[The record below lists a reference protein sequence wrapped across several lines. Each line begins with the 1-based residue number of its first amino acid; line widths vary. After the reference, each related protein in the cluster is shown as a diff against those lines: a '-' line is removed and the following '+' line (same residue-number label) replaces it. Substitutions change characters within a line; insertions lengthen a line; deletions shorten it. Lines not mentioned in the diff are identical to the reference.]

1 MHIRGAHIDFVP
13 VNRDGA
19 LVAGVHPGGQ
29 QPHILPEQV
38 AGGGIERFE
47 FVSRTVQEHHSVMNQ
62 GRGFI
67 GAGGKRP
74 CPRDAQIVH
83 IRFRNL
89 LQRAESVIVETAAPR
104 EPVARGRILQQRVG
118 VGSVFIVRV
127 RLLRRRRQ
135 LHAGR

>member
-1 MHIRGAHIDFVP
+1 MYVGGAHINLVP

-19 LVAGVHPGGQ
+19 FVARVNAWGQ
-29 QPHILPEQV
+29 QPGILPEQV

-47 FVSRTVQEHHSVMNQ
+47 FVAGAVQKNHAVMNQ

-67 GAGGKRP
+67 GARGKRP
-74 CPRDAQIVH
+74 CPCDAQIVH

-89 LQRAESVIVETAAPR
+89 LQRAESLVIETAAPR
-104 EPVARGRILQQRVG
+104 EPLACGRVLQQRVG
-118 VGSVFIVRV
+118 DGSDLIERV
-127 RLLRRRRQ
+127 HLLRRRRQ

>member
-1 MHIRGAHIDFVP
+1 MHVGSPHIDFVP

-19 LVAGVHPGGQ
+19 LVAGVNARGQ
-29 QPHILPEQV
+29 QPRILPEQV

-47 FVSRTVQEHHSVMNQ
+47 FVAGAVQEHHAVMNQ

-89 LQRAESVIVETAAPR
+89 LQRAESLIIETAAPR
-104 EPVARGRILQQRVG
+104 EPLACGRVLQHRVG
-118 VGSVFIVRV
+118 DGSDFIERV